1 MNWLQQQTTL
11 YAHSRDVTGVPRTL
25 RQVLLCDFNR
35 DINALC
41 ALHKLDR
48 NADDYKERKNALKAT
63 LQGYTPAALMQSRA
77 KDNIIVTSRTGL
89 MQLDFDHAGIRDY
102 DIEELKQA
110 VFSLPFIAFCGLSCS
125 GDGFYALAL
134 VAEPERLADYAQH
147 CFTIFTNDY
156 GIAPDTTKGSKAQ
169 DLRYVSYD
177 ADMLIRENPKPLQVN
192 HFRRKQQPKQTVA
205 SKQQQPV
212 TMSSNGL
219 LCAQLQ
225 LLRGAEHGS
234 LIPTIQRVAYTLGGM
249 GDSTALEAIKAV
261 ISSSPQYAT
270 GIEKALKC
278 ADDCF
283 SAGKKNPLNN

>member
-48 NADDYKERKNALKAT
+48 NATDYKEKKNALKVT
-63 LQGYTPAALMQSRA
+63 LQGYTPAALLGSRA
-77 KDNIIVTSRTGL
+77 KDNITVTSRTGL
-89 MQLDFDHAGIRDY
+89 MQLDFDHADIKDY

-134 VAEPERLADYAQH
+134 IAEPERLADYAQH
-147 CFTIFTNDY
+147 CFTIFTDDY
-156 GIAPDTTKGSKAQ
+156 GITPDTTKGRNAQ

-177 ADMLIRENPKPLQVN
+177 ADMLIKENPTPLQVK

-249 GDSTALEAIKAV
+249 GDSTALDEIKTV
-261 ISSSPQYAT
+261 LKNSTQYET

-278 ADDCF
+278 AIDCF
-283 SAGKKNPLNN
+283 SAGMKNPLNN